1 MYVGVFLVL
10 IGEAARFHAFV
21 LLAYAAFFCVPV
33 ELFVGFYQE
42 PTLRRQFEESYEEYR
57 RTVPRWIPKFRRT
70 QS

>member
-1 MYVGVFLVL
+1 M
-10 IGEAARFHAFV
+10 HSCSS
-21 LLAYAAFFCVPV
+21 AYAAFFCVPV